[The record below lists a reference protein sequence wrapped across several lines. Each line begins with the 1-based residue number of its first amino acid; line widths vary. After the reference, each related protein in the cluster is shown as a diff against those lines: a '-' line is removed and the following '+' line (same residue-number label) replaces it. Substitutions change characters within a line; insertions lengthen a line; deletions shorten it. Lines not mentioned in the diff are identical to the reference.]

1 MTIWGSTFVV
11 TKEVIGELPPFA
23 LGFGRVAIGALVLAP
38 LAFARARRAP
48 ALPLRELAVLSFVGV
63 AFYYVTFNLAMV
75 YTSAVQGALVQSSIP
90 AATALIAVLWFREQA
105 TLARWIGIA
114 LSVAGVL
121 IVFSGSANAGASNA
135 LLGNLLMFTT
145 VLAWGLYT
153 SLAKR
158 AAHIDP
164 IVVTAC
170 IMAMGAAM
178 LAPIAAYELSTHG
191 WPQLS
196 IKGWGGLAFL
206 GVFASGVAYVMY
218 NDALRHMDAGQAG
231 AFTNLIPIIG
241 VVTGVAVL
249 GETLT
254 VRAIIGGVVV
264 MIGVWVAN
272 SKRGSV

>member
-23 LGFGRVAIGALVLAP
+23 LGFARVAIGALILTP
-38 LAFARARRAP
+38 MAFARAHRSP
-48 ALPLRELAVLSFVGV
+48 PLPIRDLLVLSFIGV
-63 AFYYVTFNLAMV
+63 AFYYVAFNLAMV

-105 TLARWIGIA
+105 TLGRWIGIA

-121 IVFSGSANAGASNA
+121 IVFSGSAAEGARNA

-145 VLAWGLYT
+145 VLSWGLYT
-153 SLAKR
+153 SLVKR
-158 AAHIDP
+158 VAHVDA

-178 LAPIAAYELSTHG
+178 LAPIAAYELLQQG

-196 IKGWGGLAFL
+196 TKAWGGLVFL
-206 GVFASGVAYVMY
+206 GVLASGVAYVMY
-218 NDALRHMDAGQAG
+218 NDALRHMDAAQAG

-241 VVTGVAVL
+241 VATGVLAL

-254 VRAIIGGVVV
+254 LRALVGGVVV
-264 MIGVWVAN
+264 MVGVWVAN
-272 SKRGSV
+272 RR

>member
-1 MTIWGSTFVV
+1 MAIWGSTFVV

-23 LGFGRVAIGALVLAP
+23 LGFARVAIGALILAP
-38 LAFARARRAP
+38 MAFARAHRAP
-48 ALPLRELAVLSFVGV
+48 PLPIRELLVLSFVGV
-63 AFYYVTFNLAMV
+63 AFYYVVFNLAMV

-105 TLARWIGIA
+105 TLARWIGVA

-121 IVFSGSANAGASNA
+121 VVFSGSATEGARNA
-135 LLGNLLMFTT
+135 LLGNVLMFAS
-145 VLAWGLYT
+145 VLSWGLYT

-158 AAHIDP
+158 VAHIDA

-170 IMAMGAAM
+170 IMGIGAAM
-178 LAPIAAYELSTHG
+178 LAPMAAYEVLQQG

-196 IKGWGGLAFL
+196 MKGWGGLVFL
-206 GVFASGVAYVMY
+206 GVLASGVAYVMY

-231 AFTNLIPIIG
+231 AFTNLIPIVG
-241 VVTGVAVL
+241 VATGVLVL

-254 VRAIIGGVVV
+254 LRAIAGGVLV
-264 MIGVWVAN
+264 MIGVWAAN
-272 SKRGSV
+272 RR